1 MGHGVDE
8 VGILIFTRG
17 VSVGWVYRWV
27 GYRSVRSMWVVEV
40 WMVDV
45 FRAVMVGFIMMVGLM
60 MVMGFRMW
68 VVGRGDGEI

>member
-1 MGHGVDE
+1 MG
-8 VGILIFTRG
+8 
-17 VSVGWVYRWV
+17 
-27 GYRSVRSMWVVEV
+27 SMWVVEV
-40 WMVDV
+40 GMVDV